1 MTEMTAYHSDTDRD
15 AILGMIKEWV
25 GDRVAK
31 NLQLFVSQGKVKL
44 ELPDAD
50 LDDDRW
56 DGTLLVHF
64 VQPMS
69 AADVINYI
77 VGGTRA
83 DEISFVDNKT
93 LRLWWD

>member
-1 MTEMTAYHSDTDRD
+1 MKEMIKYHSDTDLD

-25 GDRVAK
+25 GERVAK
-31 NLQLFVSQGKVKL
+31 NLRVFVSQGRIKL
-44 ELPDAD
+44 ELPDAN
-50 LDDDRW
+50 LDSETW
-56 DGTLLVHF
+56 DGTLLIHF
-64 VQPMS
+64 EKTMS

-83 DEISFVDNKT
+83 DEMSFINEKT

>member
-1 MTEMTAYHSDTDRD
+1 MKEMTAYHSDTDLD

-31 NLQLFVSQGKVKL
+31 NLRLFASQGKVKL
-44 ELPDAD
+44 ELPYAD
-50 LDDDRW
+50 LDSDHW
-56 DGTLLVHF
+56 DGTFLVHF
-64 VQPMS
+64 VEPMS

-77 VGGTRA
+77 VSDARP
-83 DEISFVDNKT
+83 DEISFQDGKT